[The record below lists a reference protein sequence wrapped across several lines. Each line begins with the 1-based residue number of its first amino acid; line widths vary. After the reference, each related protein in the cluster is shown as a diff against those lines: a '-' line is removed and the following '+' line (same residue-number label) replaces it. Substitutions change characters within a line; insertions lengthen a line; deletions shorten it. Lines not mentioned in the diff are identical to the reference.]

1 MATLRKESTFYKFI
15 YLNHVLDAM
24 KQGSSILTSIP
35 VRIFWIFPNLVQF
48 NRNPWKWKPEHD

>member
-1 MATLRKESTFYKFI
+1 MATFYKII